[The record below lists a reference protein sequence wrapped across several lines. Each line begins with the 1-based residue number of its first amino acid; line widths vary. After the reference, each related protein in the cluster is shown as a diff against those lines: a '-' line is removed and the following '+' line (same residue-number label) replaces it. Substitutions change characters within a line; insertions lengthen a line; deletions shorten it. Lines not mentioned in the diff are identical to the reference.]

1 MRRRLCPDSLPS
13 IFISL
18 LLKDV
23 GMKTAMCISVLVTA
37 AAMMLGAVCVAQ
49 SGGEAT
55 FQAKCQMCHGV
66 KGVADGP
73 VAKNL
78 KIKPASDPEMKKL
91 TAAQMID
98 DVKNGKGRMPS
109 FKDKLTDAQIKDAVT
124 YFRSLK

>member
-1 MRRRLCPDSLPS
+1 MKSAMR
-13 IFISL
+13 
-18 LLKDV
+18 V
-23 GMKTAMCISVLVTA
+23 SVLVAA
-37 AAMMLGAVCVAQ
+37 AAMVLGAACAAQ